1 MPGRDETQVL
11 TFTLGEDASCVGI
24 EYVAEIVADQDIRP
38 LPDSDPHVEGVT
50 DLWGQTTTIVNSC
63 DRLNVEADELLT
75 DGGQSRNRII
85 VLDSDAVGSD
95 TPTGWLVSAVHEV
108 TSVSE
113 ETLGADS
120 VDDTDL
126 MHGLIS
132 DDESFTLWLDPHEF
146 TT

>member
-1 MPGRDETQVL
+1 MPGTDETQIL
-11 TFTLGEDASCVGI
+11 TFTLSEDAYCVAI

-38 LPDSDPHVEGVT
+38 LPDSDPHVKGVT
-50 DLWGQTTTIVNSC
+50 DLRGETTTIVNPC
-63 DRLNVEADELLT
+63 DLLNVEADEVLT

-85 VLDSDAVGSD
+85 VLDSDAVGTD
-95 TPTGWLVSAVHEV
+95 TPTGWLVSDVHEV
-108 TSVSE
+108 TSVAE
-113 ETLGADS
+113 ETLDADS

-132 DDESFTLWLDPHEF
+132 DDEGFTLWLDPHEF